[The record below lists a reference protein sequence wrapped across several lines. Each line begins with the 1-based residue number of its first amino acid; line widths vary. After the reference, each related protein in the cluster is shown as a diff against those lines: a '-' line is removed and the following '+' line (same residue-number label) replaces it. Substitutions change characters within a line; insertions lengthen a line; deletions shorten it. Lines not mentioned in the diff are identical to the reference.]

1 MIPAGRDSRE
11 TVLPVSGGKKRKEP
25 DGLDGS
31 ISAVDEVDKQ
41 RLHVEDPY
49 LVATGEIE

>member
-1 MIPAGRDSRE
+1 MIPAGCDSRE
-11 TVLPVSGGKKRKEP
+11 AVLPVSGGKRRKGL
-25 DGLDGS
+25 DRLDGS
-31 ISAVDEVDKQ
+31 ISAVDEVNEQ